1 VSVTEPA
8 GFEAAGI
15 ACGIKESGAPDLA
28 LVATGDRRSA
38 AAAGVFTTNRV
49 AAAPVQISRKHLED
63 GRAAAIVLN
72 SGNANAATGEPGRT
86 DALQMCEQVGD
97 ALTIRPADVLVCST
111 GLIGIPLTMTP
122 ITRGIPLLAEELRG
136 DAEGA
141 GAAAGAILTTDT
153 VPKTSTVQFPLDRGA
168 TATVGSI
175 AKGAAMLQPAMATML
190 AVLTTDAA
198 VEPDAL
204 HVALEGAVDVSF
216 NSMSVDGCTST
227 NDTVLVLANGVVG
240 NRPIGT
246 GGPAFHALAAAL
258 REVCVDLA
266 EQMAGDAEG
275 ATKFA
280 RIVVRGARSLDDAR
294 RAARA
299 VANSQLVQ
307 CSLYGCDPYWGR
319 VLSELGASGAS
330 MDAEQ
335 VDIAYNGIIVCR
347 DGIAAKHDAV
357 ALEEEMG
364 GREIEIVCDLHRGG
378 NEAGILTTD
387 LTHAYIDEN
396 MGTS

>member
-1 VSVTEPA
+1 MSVTEPA
-8 GFEAAGI
+8 GFEASGI
-15 ACGIKESGAPDLA
+15 ACGIKDSGAPDLA
-28 LVATGDRRSA
+28 LVATADRRSA

-49 AAAPVQISRKHLED
+49 AAAPVQISRKHLDD

-72 SGNANAATGEPGRT
+72 SGNANAATGAAGRT
-86 DALQMCEQVGD
+86 DALQMCEQVGH
-97 ALTIRPADVLVCST
+97 ALVVSPQDVLVCST
-111 GLIGIPLTMTP
+111 GLIGIPLTMAP
-122 ITRGIPLLAEELRG
+122 ITKGIPRLAEGLRG

-153 VPKTSTVQFPLDRGA
+153 VSKTSTAQFALDRGA

-204 HVALEGAVDVSF
+204 HLALEGAVDVSF
-216 NSMSVDGCTST
+216 NSLSVDGCTST

-240 NRPIGT
+240 NRPIGF

-275 ATKFA
+275 ATKFV

-319 VLSELGASGAS
+319 VLSALGASGAS

-335 VDIAYNGIIVCR
+335 VDIAYNGIVVCR
-347 DGIAAKHDAV
+347 DGIAAIHDAV
-357 ALEEEMG
+357 ALDEELG

-378 NEAGILTTD
+378 NEATILTTD

>member
-1 VSVTEPA
+1 MSVTEPA
-8 GFEAAGI
+8 GFEASGI

-28 LVATGDRRSA
+28 LVTTTNRRSA
-38 AAAGVFTTNRV
+38 TAAGVFTTNRV
-49 AAAPVQISRKHLED
+49 AAAPVQISRKHLDD

-72 SGNANAATGEPGRT
+72 SGNANAATGAAGRT
-86 DALQMCEQVGD
+86 DALQMCEQVGG
-97 ALTIRPADVLVCST
+97 ALVVSPQDVLVCST
-111 GLIGIPLTMTP
+111 GLIGIPLTMAP
-122 ITRGIPLLAEELRG
+122 ITKGIPRLAKELRG

-153 VPKTSTVQFPLDRGA
+153 VPKTSTAQFALDRGA
-168 TATVGSI
+168 TASVGSI

-198 VEPDAL
+198 VEPRAL
-204 HVALEGAVDVSF
+204 HAALEGAVDVSF

-240 NRPIGT
+240 NRPIGF
-246 GGPAFHALAAAL
+246 GGPAFHALATAL

-266 EQMAGDAEG
+266 EQMAADAEG

-335 VDIAYNGIIVCR
+335 VDIAYNRIVVCR
-347 DGIAAKHDAV
+347 DGIAAEHDAA
-357 ALEEEMG
+357 ALVEEMG
-364 GREIEIVCDLHRGG
+364 GREIEIVCELHRGN
-378 NEAGILTTD
+378 NEAAIITTD